1 MNFSLL
7 LKELREA
14 ITFRSLGSWFQ
25 RLLPLYFTDLNPE
38 KRKKSRIDQVLT
50 SACCPRQYEHID
62 IKKVAN
68 NLVTAILERCQ
79 KGQNFVVLL
88 LLLLL
93 FTRDFSELLQIQI
106 NIPLEPFRPTDVPL
120 GGYKAETKDFG
131 GIFLPQVDFWL

>member
-1 MNFSLL
+1 L
-7 LKELREA
+7 A
-14 ITFRSLGSWFQ
+14 T
-25 RLLPLYFTDLNPE
+25 PE

-50 SACCPRQYEHID
+50 SACCPRQYYEHID

-106 NIPLEPFRPTDVPL
+106 NTPLEPFRPTDVPL
-120 GGYKAETKDFG
+120 GGYKTETKDFG
-131 GIFLPQVDFWL
+131 GIFCRKSIFGCSRAT

>member
-38 KRKKSRIDQVLT
+38 KRKKSGIDQVLT

-106 NIPLEPFRPTDVPL
+106 ITPLEPFRPTPVPF
-120 GGYKAETKDFG
+120 GGYKT
-131 GIFLPQVDFWL
+131 